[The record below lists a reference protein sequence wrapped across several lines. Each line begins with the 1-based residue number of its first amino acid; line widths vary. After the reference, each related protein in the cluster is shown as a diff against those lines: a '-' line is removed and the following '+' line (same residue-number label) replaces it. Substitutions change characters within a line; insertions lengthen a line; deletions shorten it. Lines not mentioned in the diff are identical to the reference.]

1 MAKKAESFKVIA
13 KTKTIILYTNVEQN
27 DAEKTLIEFYLN
39 NGYTPKFEEKKEGKS
54 VEDMRKEMKDDVE
67 TLKNFNDTYGNKEDK
82 KAFFNACKI
91 YTKWVKDKKA
101 KEKAEA
107 EAKAKAEAK

>member
-1 MAKKAESFKVIA
+1 MAKKAESFKLVA

-39 NGYTPKFEEKKEGKS
+39 NGFSPMFAEKKQGKS
-54 VEDMRKEMKDDVE
+54 VEEMRAEMKKAKDDE
-67 TLKNFNDTYGNKEDK
+67 TLKKFNDTYGNKKDK
-82 KAFFNACKI
+82 KAFFNACKV
-91 YTKWVKDKKA
+91 YNQWVKDKKA

-107 EAKAKAEAK
+107 EAEAK